1 MASITVAILPMR
13 PDASRTQAQHPAL
26 CCRRSPRYAPSKHTD
41 LSRPCER
48 ERDPRGLVNA
58 LGEVLRLGVSL
69 RRCSCIMAFLPSCC
83 TCRTL
88 CSDTDSLRGAAPS
101 HSTTCLKLLTDPRH
115 SRTQERSVQPGQGRR
130 PGSFILRPSLPSEA
144 CLFAWSCYTIAVRC
158 AIAFLPVCNSLSPL
172 TLPNSSH
179 SPVPERERH

>member
-1 MASITVAILPMR
+1 MLTSPRDIPESQVRAWRLTVAILPMR

-88 CSDTDSLRGAAPS
+88 CSDTDSLRGAAPP
-101 HSTTCLKLLTDPRH
+101 HSTTCLKILTDPRH

-130 PGSFILRPSLPSEA
+130 PQLHFAAITAIRGVPLRLELLYHRRQVCHRLPP
-144 CLFAWSCYTIAVRC
+144 CMQ
-158 AIAFLPVCNSLSPL
+158 L
-172 TLPNSSH
+172 TLPAHSS
-179 SPVPERERH
+179 